1 MRAPPAAMREHLL
14 PGNKNYVV
22 GDRIPRPQA
31 RRERDRRVAPTA
43 REKTFSFALSREE
56 FLDLFFEDLEIPNLV
71 KEHVLGEARETR
83 RHAGYQTSGP
93 PGALSVGRTMRKS
106 LSRRLALRRPKP
118 EELDRLRRQLEELI
132 AAGAADERVA
142 KVRARLEAEE
152 ARAKRIPFI
161 DPLDLRFRRTE
172 TTPEPVARAVMF
184 CLMDV
189 SASMDEQ
196 MKDLAKRFFSL
207 LYVFLKR
214 RYRRTDIVFIRHTQQ
229 AKEVDEETF
238 FNSRETGGTVVSS
251 ALEEMVRIINERYP
265 PHEWNIYAAQAS
277 DGENF
282 SSDNARAVEL
292 LRRTIL
298 PLTQYYAYIEIR
310 DGLQAASQ
318 TSDLWSAYEDIL
330 GPDVPLAMRRV
341 SHRRDIYPVFR
352 QFFERSSAKAGT

>member
-1 MRAPPAAMREHLL
+1 MSFRATRTTWS
-14 PGNKNYVV
+14 
-22 GDRIPRPQA
+22 GDRIPRPQGGGKGS
-31 RRERDRRVAPTA
+31 EGSPDG
-43 REKTFSFALSREE
+43 EGEDSFPFVLSREE
-56 FLDLFFEDLEIPNLV
+56 FLDLFFEDLEIPNMV
-71 KEHVLGEARETR
+71 KEHVLGEAREVR

-118 EELDRLRRQLEELI
+118 EELDRLRQQLEELI
-132 AAGAADERVA
+132 AAGATEERVA
-142 KVRARLEAEE
+142 EVRARLEAEE
-152 ARAKRIPFI
+152 ARGKRIPFI

-207 LYVFLKR
+207 LYIFLKR

-251 ALEEMVRIINERYP
+251 ALEEMVRIIKERYP

-282 SSDNARAVEL
+282 STDNARAVEL
-292 LRRTIL
+292 LSGAIL

-310 DGLQAASQ
+310 DGLQTASP
-318 TSDLWSAYEDIL
+318 TSALWSAYEDIL
-330 GPDVPLAMRRV
+330 GPGVPMAMRRV

-352 QFFERSSAKAGT
+352 QFFERSPTKAET